1 MPHDGNF
8 NDFSVNLKDF
18 LQRSFSR
25 LPGKATNK
33 ELDRSREREREERER
48 ERRGE
53 ERRETKKDKG
63 GQYTTFLLSRAFAH
77 AAKKKQKR

>member
-33 ELDRSREREREERER
+33 ELDRSRERERGRER

-63 GQYTTFLLSRAFAH
+63 GQYTPFLLTRAFAH